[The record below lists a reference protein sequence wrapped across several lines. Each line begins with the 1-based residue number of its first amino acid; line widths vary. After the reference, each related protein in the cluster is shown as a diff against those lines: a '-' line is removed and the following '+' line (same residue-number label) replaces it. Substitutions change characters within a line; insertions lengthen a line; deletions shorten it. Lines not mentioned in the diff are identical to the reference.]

1 MLDFND
7 TGPAPEIPASDR
19 REALRA
25 ALLARLE
32 SVLFTLFPAG
42 KKRRGK
48 FVIGDV
54 LGSPGD
60 SLEVVLIGDK
70 AGLWTD
76 RAEGSGGDV
85 FHLIGAHFG
94 VDVQG
99 DFARVLDLA
108 EDLVGRAPTAPAR
121 KASTASKESANMVR
135 HTPSA
140 AKPQARRMTMSELFV
155 MGMTPLAVLLKPP
168 MAKALPE
175 LKTSVPPLP
184 TRMLPVL
191 SRP

>member
-7 TGPAPEIPASDR
+7 TAPAPEIPASDR
-19 REALRA
+19 REAVRA

-60 SLEVVLIGDK
+60 SLEVVLDGDK

-85 FHLIGAHFG
+85 FHLIGGHYG
-94 VDVQG
+94 VDVHG

-108 EDLVGRAPTAPAR
+108 EDLVGRAPTAPPR
-121 KASTASKESANMVR
+121 KAAKETPVDDLGPATAKWDYLDAQGR
-135 HTPSA
+135 LIAT
-140 AKPQARRMTMSELFV
+140 
-155 MGMTPLAVLLKPP
+155 
-168 MAKALPE
+168 
-175 LKTSVPPLP
+175 
-184 TRMLPVL
+184 
-191 SRP
+191 